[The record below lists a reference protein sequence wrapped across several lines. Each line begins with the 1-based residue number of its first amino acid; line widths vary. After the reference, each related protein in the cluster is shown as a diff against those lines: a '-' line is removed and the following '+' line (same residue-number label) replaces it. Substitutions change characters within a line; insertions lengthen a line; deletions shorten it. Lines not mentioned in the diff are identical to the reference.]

1 MPPLPL
7 WLSGRDDVGEWLLG
21 SGIGCEGSRLIPIG
35 AANGMPAFAQYRDG
49 GRTPWGLV
57 VLEIVDG
64 QVAGLNTFLDVDR
77 LFPMFGLPMTLAA

>member
-1 MPPLPL
+1 
-7 WLSGRDDVGEWLLG
+7 
-21 SGIGCEGSRLIPIG
+21 
-35 AANGMPAFAQYRDG
+35 MPAFAQYRDG